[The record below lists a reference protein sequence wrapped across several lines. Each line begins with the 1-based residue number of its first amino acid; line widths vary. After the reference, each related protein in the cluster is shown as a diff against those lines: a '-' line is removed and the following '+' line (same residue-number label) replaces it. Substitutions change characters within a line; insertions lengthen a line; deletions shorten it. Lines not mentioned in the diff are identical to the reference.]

1 MIPTMKTIALL
12 LALIATT
19 AIASA
24 HSGGL
29 DQQGGHHDH
38 KNGGYHRHR

>member
-1 MIPTMKTIALL
+1 VKTIAFF
-12 LALIATT
+12 LALLVTT

-29 DQQGGHHDH
+29 DQNGGHHDH
-38 KNGGYHRHR
+38 KNGGYHYHR